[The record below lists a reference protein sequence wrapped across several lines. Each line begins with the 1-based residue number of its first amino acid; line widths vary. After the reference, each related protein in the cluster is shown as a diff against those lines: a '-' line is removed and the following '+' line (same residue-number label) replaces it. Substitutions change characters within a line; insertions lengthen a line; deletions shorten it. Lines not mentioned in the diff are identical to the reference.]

1 LAPSRIEFSGG
12 RSLYDFWRRQLCFDE
27 WEDPIFDRLQH
38 VVESSQGTAIRYLSM
53 TGYNNCVRVHEWEES
68 LKGVDHSPQGFLQK
82 IRRSPGS
89 YRL

>member
-1 LAPSRIEFSGG
+1 
-12 RSLYDFWRRQLCFDE
+12 LCFDE

-53 TGYNNCVRVHEWEES
+53 TGTTIVSAFTSGKSRS
-68 LKGVDHSPQGFLQK
+68 RASIIPARFLQK